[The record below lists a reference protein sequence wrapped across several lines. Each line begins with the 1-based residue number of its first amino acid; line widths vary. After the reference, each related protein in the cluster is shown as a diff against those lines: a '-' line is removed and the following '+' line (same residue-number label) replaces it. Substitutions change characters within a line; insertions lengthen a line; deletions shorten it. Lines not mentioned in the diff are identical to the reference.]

1 MKQILWSSY
10 LLIVIAFPLVPNL
23 ATAQE
28 PEKPKASPKPSLW
41 NSILSSDLKLP
52 EAKLDSNQMMTQV
65 LKLAQVLAIPLI
77 DATKSISSNFAA
89 ASEHFDPF
97 GMKEAQQTIRWQQ
110 EVIIRKNEE
119 MQRWQQKEI
128 ERLHTELKNSQ
139 SSKKEKKA
147 KSKKKNRAQ
156 PTVS

>member
-1 MKQILWSSY
+1 MNQILWRSF

-23 ATAQE
+23 VTAQE
-28 PEKPKASPKPSLW
+28 PEKSNASPKPSLW

-52 EAKLDSNQMMTQV
+52 EAKLDSNQLMTQV
-65 LKLAQVLAIPLI
+65 FKLAQVLAIPLI

-97 GMKEAQQTIRWQQ
+97 GMKEAQKTIRWQQ
-110 EVIIRKNEE
+110 EVIIRQNEE

-128 ERLHTELKNSQ
+128 ERLYTELKNSQ
-139 SSKKEKKA
+139 SSEKEKKA
-147 KSKKKNRAQ
+147 KSKKKIKAQ
-156 PTVS
+156 PTFS